1 MKKKWIILLVVI
13 AVIVAVMVYNHYVPL
28 WFNLTSLVFIGTG
41 IVLDR
46 LIIWLYNSYIKKGDT
61 NE

>member
-28 WFNLTSLVFIGTG
+28 WFNLNTIGK
-41 IVLDR
+41 
-46 LIIWLYNSYIKKGDT
+46 WAN
-61 NE
+61 